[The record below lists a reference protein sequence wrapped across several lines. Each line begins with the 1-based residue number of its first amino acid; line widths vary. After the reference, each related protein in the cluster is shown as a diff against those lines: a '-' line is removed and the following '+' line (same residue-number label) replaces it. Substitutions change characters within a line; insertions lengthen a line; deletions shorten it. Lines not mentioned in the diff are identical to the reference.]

1 MEALLSHC
9 VRSDGERLDPAL
21 SPAPSVL
28 AEDGRGTLYALGA
41 DGVIRASPARH
52 VNAAV
57 RGAIDADAAATL
69 TPGGGVRAAVH
80 AFRPSPAVDF
90 EPRVVSVSPSGH
102 FAAVGGLRHAKTASP
117 APPSS
122 ALSIVTLRTPG
133 LAADTRLGPDPDPD
147 PDAAPGC
154 RRVAILEEE
163 FERHPSVRVL
173 RAAWHPSSDGHL
185 VVLLSDGTLRV
196 FDAAAGPSAEQAFR
210 LDPWGRGPNPG
221 PYPLRPEIVDFAFAP
236 PHGWGALSLILLGR
250 EGDAYT
256 MCPFTPWGARYPR
269 VTMQSL
275 TPPDAAAERWLD
287 ATFPTLRGDGGRR
300 LGLGLDDDEDEDEDG
315 DDGDGDGDGDED
327 RDRDEGFSDSD
338 DDGRGRG
345 TFGGDDDDAWTG
357 GTIAARPAMLD
368 GLAPGLRGPLPLG
381 TDPVEG
387 DDGSG
392 GGGVLGRGVVA
403 RALAAAP
410 FAAGEGGGA
419 LLAVAHQRASAAAA
433 AADDAA
439 AGGVVSATLDVL
451 ILPREPAPGWAHLSA
466 EDEAAAVR
474 ASELNGGP
482 PVVLAALV
490 TDDDEGALPPLL
502 AIDRVQ
508 LASAEAAAPLARSV
522 AAAAAN
528 ELAPFVS
535 VQWDPASR
543 ERLFCCAGGAVHA
556 VTLTWLSAVEG
567 AVDDEDGDGG
577 DDDEPTKGSGSE
589 GELSL
594 PAVVT
599 LMDSREALLGVAP
612 VGDPLAEGL
621 LLAVDAAGRSFGLH
635 PAPPLPADGGDAGAD
650 AAAAEDAASAASAA
664 SAAAEAS
671 AELRALAGGPGG
683 APPAPPADAAGLRP
697 GTAEGNAALAA
708 AVASLRERHLR
719 YAHRVHAATRRH
731 SVRLGAELRRQ
742 RAEAA
747 AIREGLEAVAARREN
762 LRARLA
768 RSRALHEDIRA
779 RLRKLAEL
787 ERTLPHPL
795 TRAEFA
801 LRTTLR
807 ANEDDVPL
815 LRAKM
820 DELRR
825 RAEEVKDVRTDPEPS
840 AALAAAAAADPAIRA
855 ELAAQDAAIRAN
867 RERLRRVE
875 AGRRDAR

>member
-1 MEALLSHC
+1 MTVAARD
-9 VRSDGERLDPAL
+9 VRRGRRRRLD
-21 SPAPSVL
+21 
-28 AEDGRGTLYALGA
+28 GRY
-41 DGVIRASPARH
+41 D
-52 VNAAV
+52 
-57 RGAIDADAAATL
+57 RGATGDV
-69 TPGGGVRAAVH
+69 G
-80 AFRPSPAVDF
+80 
-90 EPRVVSVSPSGH
+90 RV
-102 FAAVGGLRHAKTASP
+102 
-117 APPSS
+117 
-122 ALSIVTLRTPG
+122 
-133 LAADTRLGPDPDPD
+133 
-147 PDAAPGC
+147 
-154 RRVAILEEE
+154 
-163 FERHPSVRVL
+163 
-173 RAAWHPSSDGHL
+173 
-185 VVLLSDGTLRV
+185 
-196 FDAAAGPSAEQAFR
+196 
-210 LDPWGRGPNPG
+210 
-221 PYPLRPEIVDFAFAP
+221 
-236 PHGWGALSLILLGR
+236 GA
-250 EGDAYT
+250 
-256 MCPFTPWGARYPR
+256 
-269 VTMQSL
+269 
-275 TPPDAAAERWLD
+275 
-287 ATFPTLRGDGGRR
+287 
-300 LGLGLDDDEDEDEDG
+300 
-315 DDGDGDGDGDED
+315 
-327 RDRDEGFSDSD
+327 
-338 DDGRGRG
+338 
-345 TFGGDDDDAWTG
+345 
-357 GTIAARPAMLD
+357 
-368 GLAPGLRGPLPLG
+368 GLRGPLPLG

-410 FAAGEGGGA
+410 FAAGRAAGA
-419 LLAVAHQRASAAAA
+419 LAVAHQRASAAAA

-439 AGGVVSATLDVL
+439 AGGVVAATLDVL

-508 LASAEAAAPLARSV
+508 LASAEAAAPIARSV

-567 AVDDEDGDGG
+567 AVDDEDDGDDGAL
-577 DDDEPTKGSGSE
+577 DDEPTGRSGSE
-589 GELSL
+589 GQLSL

-635 PAPPLPADGGDAGAD
+635 PRRRFRGRRRRRRRRRRRGRRVGGVGGGVGGGGVRGT
-650 AAAAEDAASAASAA
+650 S
-664 SAAAEAS
+664 
-671 AELRALAGGPGG
+671 RARGWSRG

-779 RLRKLAEL
+779 SFENSPNSS
-787 ERTLPHPL
+787 EPCRT
-795 TRAEFA
+795 R
-801 LRTTLR
+801 
-807 ANEDDVPL
+807 
-815 LRAKM
+815 
-820 DELRR
+820 
-825 RAEEVKDVRTDPEPS
+825 
-840 AALAAAAAADPAIRA
+840 
-855 ELAAQDAAIRAN
+855 
-867 RERLRRVE
+867 
-875 AGRRDAR
+875 

>member
-1 MEALLSHC
+1 
-9 VRSDGERLDPAL
+9 
-21 SPAPSVL
+21 
-28 AEDGRGTLYALGA
+28 
-41 DGVIRASPARH
+41 
-52 VNAAV
+52 
-57 RGAIDADAAATL
+57 
-69 TPGGGVRAAVH
+69 
-80 AFRPSPAVDF
+80 
-90 EPRVVSVSPSGH
+90 
-102 FAAVGGLRHAKTASP
+102 
-117 APPSS
+117 
-122 ALSIVTLRTPG
+122 
-133 LAADTRLGPDPDPD
+133 
-147 PDAAPGC
+147 
-154 RRVAILEEE
+154 
-163 FERHPSVRVL
+163 
-173 RAAWHPSSDGHL
+173 
-185 VVLLSDGTLRV
+185 
-196 FDAAAGPSAEQAFR
+196 
-210 LDPWGRGPNPG
+210 
-221 PYPLRPEIVDFAFAP
+221 
-236 PHGWGALSLILLGR
+236 
-250 EGDAYT
+250 
-256 MCPFTPWGARYPR
+256 
-269 VTMQSL
+269 
-275 TPPDAAAERWLD
+275 
-287 ATFPTLRGDGGRR
+287 
-300 LGLGLDDDEDEDEDG
+300 
-315 DDGDGDGDGDED
+315 
-327 RDRDEGFSDSD
+327 
-338 DDGRGRG
+338 
-345 TFGGDDDDAWTG
+345 
-357 GTIAARPAMLD
+357 MLD
-368 GLAPGLRGPLPLG
+368 GMATGLRGPLPLG

-392 GGGVLGRGVVA
+392 DGGVLGRGVVA

-433 AADDAA
+433 AADDEV
-439 AGGVVSATLDVL
+439 AGGVVSATLDIL

-466 EDEAAAVR
+466 EDEFAAIR

-502 AIDRVQ
+502 AVDRVH
-508 LASAEAAAPLARSV
+508 LASAEAAAPPARSI

-535 VQWDPASR
+535 AQWDPASR

-567 AVDDEDGDGG
+567 AVDDEDE
-577 DDDEPTKGSGSE
+577 EPTGGPGSE
-589 GELSL
+589 GQLSL

-599 LMDSREALLGVAP
+599 LMDSRETLLGVAP

-635 PAPPLPADGGDAGAD
+635 PAPPLPADGGDGDAGAEHD
-650 AAAAEDAASAASAA
+650 AAAA
-664 SAAAEAS
+664 SAAAAATEAS
-671 AELRALAGGPGG
+671 AELRALASGFGG

-719 YAHRVHAATRRH
+719 YAHRVHAAARRH
-731 SVRLGAELRRQ
+731 TVRLGAELRRQ

-747 AIREGLEAVAARREN
+747 AIREGLTAVSARREN
-762 LRARLA
+762 LRARVA
-768 RSRALHEDIRA
+768 RSRATHEDIRA
-779 RLRKLAEL
+779 RLRKLAQL

-795 TRAEFA
+795 TRAESA

-840 AALAAAAAADPAIRA
+840 AALAAAAAADPAVRA

-867 RERLRRVE
+867 RERLRRAE
-875 AGRRDAR
+875 ARAGKT